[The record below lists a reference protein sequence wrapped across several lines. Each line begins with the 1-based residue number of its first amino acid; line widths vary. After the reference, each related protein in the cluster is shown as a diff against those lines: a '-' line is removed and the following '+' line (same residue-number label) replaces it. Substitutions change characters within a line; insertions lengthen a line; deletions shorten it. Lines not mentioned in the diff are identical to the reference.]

1 MYFNVSSCSLQ
12 LNQQP
17 GELKILSMLYCSSF
31 CLMHR
36 PTQGVSLK
44 LSSNQTCPI
53 CFCQVDWNSKTPFT
67 EIPLVTPCCKMT
79 WFHNSCL
86 QVTRFFLSLTHSQPS
101 PSNKINIINKRST
114 QEMCMGKD
122 GKDRTGESLLLLPI
136 ALPTSPFSV
145 IMCLQCLKKE
155 LGTSQF

>member
-1 MYFNVSSCSLQ
+1 MSVFELKSKNGVAHSAQGVNFMSTSEMAVTLISRWTTVKAMYFNVSSCSLQ

-86 QVTRFFLSLTHSQPS
+86 QVTRFFFKPDSFSAISISQ
-101 PSNKINIINKRST
+101 
-114 QEMCMGKD
+114 D
-122 GKDRTGESLLLLPI
+122 
-136 ALPTSPFSV
+136 
-145 IMCLQCLKKE
+145 
-155 LGTSQF
+155 